1 MSHNRTRVNT
11 EDSDIS
17 GDITV
22 NTDNIPETGTNEYY
36 TSARIDTKIAASN
49 INLFADVNTAGAID
63 GQVLKRTAGVYVPAS
78 ASGGAEVSFIGS
90 GATIAYPWT
99 GAIASGNEP
108 YSNGKQIECYGLN
121 LGTGLTTIKY
131 EVRNAGTS
139 DGTSAWTVT
148 DAASYVTAGWI
159 RSISYFPAG
168 VYLVGCGVG
177 LVLPAS
183 TSYLDYRVFVDN
195 APHGSVSRIGG
206 DTGYPRASYCIVDFA
221 SAPVAATDNK
231 IDIRV
236 DASSNDLITQ
246 ANAQA
251 ERGYIYIMQVA

>member
-1 MSHNRTRVNT
+1 M
-11 EDSDIS
+11 
-17 GDITV
+17 
-22 NTDNIPETGTNEYY
+22 
-36 TSARIDTKIAASN
+36 
-49 INLFADVNTAGAID
+49 
-63 GQVLKRTAGVYVPAS
+63 
-78 ASGGAEVSFIGS
+78 
-90 GATIAYPWT
+90 
-99 GAIASGNEP
+99 
-108 YSNGKQIECYGLN
+108 
-121 LGTGLTTIKY
+121 
-131 EVRNAGTS
+131 
-139 DGTSAWTVT
+139 
-148 DAASYVTAGWI
+148 
-159 RSISYFPAG
+159 
-168 VYLVGCGVG
+168 G

-195 APHGSVSRIGG
+195 AAHGSVSRIGG